1 MSTAADKKTK
11 QIVENAECWKR
22 YRMKAASIQSDGL
35 EVAFPHKLRQS
46 IHKMAVCNL
55 SGVLC
60 ALEDAFFDDELRE
73 SPPDE
78 MDRVA
83 VVIDC
88 MRQALDAGTID
99 EFALY
104 VNNYERIS

>member
-1 MSTAADKKTK
+1 MSAIDKKNQ
-11 QIVENAECWKR
+11 QIVENAEYWKR
-22 YRMKAASIQSDGL
+22 YRLKAASIQSDGL

-60 ALEDAFFDDELRE
+60 ALEDAFFDDEMRE

-88 MRQALDAGTID
+88 LRQALDAGTIE
-99 EFALY
+99 EFADY
-104 VNNYERIS
+104 VRVYEPEK

>member
-1 MSTAADKKTK
+1 MSATDKKTK
-11 QIVENAECWKR
+11 QIVENATTWQR
-22 YRMKAASIQSDGL
+22 YRLKAAAIHSDGL

-78 MDRVA
+78 MDHA
-83 VVIDC
+83 ALVIDC
-88 MRQALDAGTID
+88 LRHALDAGTS
-99 EFALY
+99 EAFAKY